1 MVSRVGDPRPSAQV
15 AFSLPL
21 LAKERKFCVQSLT
34 RELSPSLVAHAR
46 ANAAVEAALE
56 PAQNAAPAASVTPM
70 VKKPLGAT
78 NVIPE
83 DSPMTTINSF
93 LQDAATKIPPR
104 AESPEGSRPQLA
116 L

>member
-1 MVSRVGDPRPSAQV
+1 M
-15 AFSLPL
+15 
-21 LAKERKFCVQSLT
+21 
-34 RELSPSLVAHAR
+34 
-46 ANAAVEAALE
+46 
-56 PAQNAAPAASVTPM
+56 TPM